1 MVAQSRVSDRDGPI
15 RIVASGKRAVSALGL
30 LPRSATGTASS
41 SATGGAQTQLGAS
54 RQLLDSA
61 LMDRDHGSHQSGM
74 DLLPL
79 QLSAPGATDV
89 GGCAVTG
96 ELSFALSEWQPI
108 SPGGGPSE
116 IGRAAC

>member
-41 SATGGAQTQLGAS
+41 SATGGEQAQLGTS

-61 LMDRDHGSHQSGM
+61 LVDRDHGSHQPGM

-79 QLSAPGATDV
+79 QLSAPGRQMLA
-89 GGCAVTG
+89 AV
-96 ELSFALSEWQPI
+96 LSPASYLSHFL
-108 SPGGGPSE
+108 SGSLYLL
-116 IGRAAC
+116 